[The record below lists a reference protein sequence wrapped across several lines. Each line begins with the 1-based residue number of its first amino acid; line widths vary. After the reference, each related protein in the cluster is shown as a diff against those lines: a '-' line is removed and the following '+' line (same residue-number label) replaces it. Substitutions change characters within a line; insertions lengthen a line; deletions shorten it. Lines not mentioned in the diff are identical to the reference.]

1 MKNAQEIREITNKV
15 LQERHDSKIK
25 IMNNYIEEVIAP
37 QIEEKALQGETTLT
51 IHVDVAKI
59 ISLNELVKT
68 LDNNG
73 YFISVGTKYPKLKI
87 HW

>member
-37 QIEEKALQGETTLT
+37 QIELG
-51 IHVDVAKI
+51 
-59 ISLNELVKT
+59 N
-68 LDNNG
+68 
-73 YFISVGTKYPKLKI
+73 
-87 HW
+87 